1 MPALKQTYDN
11 PEQYKKL
18 FSLEDRVAIVTG
30 GAGHLG
36 SSISKGLAAAG
47 AQVALIGRTE
57 KKLVNFMKKYQAN
70 FGNRFEYYVC
80 DITNEEEFET
90 IVKHITKEHG
100 RINILVNNAAA
111 VKEKRNFEELTKK
124 QLEQKIKMNLVQYA
138 TCAQKVLPIM
148 IKQGGG
154 NIINIASL
162 YGFLGVDQRMYLDLG
177 NNSPIHYTMCKAGVI
192 GMTKWLATNYATK
205 GIRANSISPGI
216 FPPMKLGVAERPDYI
231 EEICKRTPMH
241 RIGQPDEI
249 SGATVFLS
257 SDASSFVTGQN
268 IVVDGGYSVW

>member
-1 MPALKQTYDN
+1 MPALKPTYDN
-11 PEQYKKL
+11 PEQYQRL
-18 FSLEDRVAIVTG
+18 FSLENRVAIVTG

-47 AQVALIGRTE
+47 AQVVLIGRTE
-57 KKLVNFMKKYQAN
+57 KKLADFMEKYQAN

-80 DITNEEEFET
+80 DITKEEKFEKV
-90 IVKHITKEHG
+90 VKHITKKHG
-100 RINILVNNAAA
+100 RINILVNNAAD
-111 VKEKRNFEELTKK
+111 VKGKGKFEELTKK
-124 QLEQKIKMNLVQYA
+124 QLEQAIKMNLVQYA

-148 IKQGGG
+148 IEQKGG

-162 YGFLGVDQRMYLDLG
+162 YGFLGVDQRMYSDLG
-177 NNSPIHYTMCKAGVI
+177 KNSPIHYTLCKAGVI

-205 GIRANSISPGI
+205 GIRANSISPGY
-216 FPPMKLGVAERPDYI
+216 FPPMKPGVPERPDYM

-249 SGATVFLS
+249 SGAAVLLS
-257 SDASSFVTGQN
+257 SDAASFITGQN
-268 IVVDGGYSVW
+268 FVVDGGYSVW